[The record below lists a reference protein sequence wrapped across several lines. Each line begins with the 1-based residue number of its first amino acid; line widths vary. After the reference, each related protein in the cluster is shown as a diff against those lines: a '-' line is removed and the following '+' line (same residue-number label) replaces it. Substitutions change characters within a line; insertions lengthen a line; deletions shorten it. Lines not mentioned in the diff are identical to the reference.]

1 MPLSVKVLDFTRRF
15 IFNPL
20 EVAAWWLR
28 IEVQP
33 FGVRAA

>member
-33 FGVRAA
+33 FGVHAA